1 MKEGKWGEGAIK
13 NTLYYDR
20 RGNWRKDLPERGKI
34 TRRTLRDL
42 GNFWSNKRRFVFNEL
57 PLLKKEKY
65 QIDQYMK
72 VGGQWKVEMVKMTEN
87 FDQRLKVGQS
97 LWHLGILVLLW

>member
-1 MKEGKWGEGAIK
+1 M
-13 NTLYYDR
+13 
-20 RGNWRKDLPERGKI
+20 PERGKI

-57 PLLKKEKY
+57 PLLKREKY

-72 VGGQWKVEMVKMTEN
+72 VGEQWKAEMVKMTEN
-87 FDQRLKVGQS
+87 FDQRLKVGQG
-97 LWHLGILVLLW
+97 LWHLDIFVLLW

>member
-1 MKEGKWGEGAIK
+1 MKQQPKLDANGGGAMN

-20 RGNWRKDLPERGKI
+20 RGNWRKDLLERGKI

-42 GNFWSNKRRFVFNEL
+42 GNFWWNKGRFVFNEL

-65 QIDQYMK
+65 QIDQNLK
-72 VGGQWKVEMVKMTEN
+72 VGG
-87 FDQRLKVGQS
+87 RLKAEND
-97 LWHLGILVLLW
+97 